1 MTGLLVLG
9 IIGLILYF
17 LYVIAIK
24 ALLWEIIRELRRKNG
39 KND

>member
-1 MTGLLVLG
+1 MTGFLVLG
-9 IIGLILYF
+9 IIELILFFFYA
-17 LYVIAIK
+17 IAIK

>member
-17 LYVIAIK
+17 FYTIAIK
-24 ALLWEIIRELRRKNG
+24 ALLWEIIRELRK
-39 KND
+39 KK